1 MDFTQAHLDGLNAAL
16 VSGEL
21 MVSYDGKSI
30 TYRSI
35 SEIQEVRFIVAK
47 GLAAAAGT
55 DIVTKIRASTTK
67 GTE

>member
-1 MDFTQAHLDGLNAAL
+1 MAFTQTQLDALDAAL
-16 VSGEL
+16 ASGEL

-35 SEIQEVRFIVAK
+35 AELQDARNIVAK
-47 GLAAAAGT
+47 ALAVAANT